1 MAQETAWLLQI
12 VRLDISMEIIWSLML
27 TVCFDSQTCIKQSV
41 QWFEEKPQCI
51 EAQLIHEDIPLD
63 GDWKSVDYKCV
74 VVGAKEA

>member
-1 MAQETAWLLQI
+1 
-12 VRLDISMEIIWSLML
+12 ML
-27 TVCFDSQTCIKQSV
+27 TVCLDSQTCLKQSV

-51 EAQLIHEDIPLD
+51 EAQLIHKDIPLD